1 MMLADIPGFRIWT
14 CAKPRTDADHSA
26 ALVACRCRRFQAVP
40 PSRC

>member
-26 ALVACRCRRFQAVP
+26 ALVACGAGGFRPCRRRGV
-40 PSRC
+40 